1 MDNGE
6 IGVSSW
12 KDKQKEII
20 FDKAKEDR
28 KEEIK
33 LKEEVKD
40 FRKVFG
46 FAKVK
51 KKCYNII
58 TKIKIK

>member
-1 MDNGE
+1 MNDGE

-12 KDKQKEII
+12 EDKQREII
-20 FDKAKEDR
+20 FDKAKEDQ
-28 KEEIK
+28 KEELK
-33 LKEEVKD
+33 LVEEVKD

-46 FAKVK
+46 VAKVK

-58 TKIKIK
+58 TKIKKK